1 MNAKSSNMS
10 SVPVTIVDATSL
22 KMSLGTIFDRV
33 LNEDLKITKHG
44 NPQAVVMSLERYE
57 RLSRLEPVDVAA
69 LDALRAEFDAKYAH
83 MQSRKQ
89 EAAMKQL
96 MDADEDDITA
106 FLGQHYDANPVPP
119 MAKGAPAAPG
129 AKPPKRTR
137 GIVAPNALIPD
148 ALSIQEAF
156 AQAGL
161 PIDPSLEPI
170 KHLPLNPV
178 FARGALTPRPAAA
191 MVKATTA
198 VPGGKPSKYRQLL
211 MENKGVYSAE
221 SQAALK
227 VYSASGRLIRKGTT
241 VTKANR
247 LVEALT
253 QTVMGKGTASAK
265 PAATTVKVPFSQ
277 KKGAK

>member
-1 MNAKSSNMS
+1 MNAKSSTMS
-10 SVPVTIVDATSL
+10 SVPVSVVDATKL

-33 LNEDLKITKHG
+33 LTEDLKITKHG

-57 RLSRLEPVDVAA
+57 RLSRLEPVDVVA
-69 LDALRAEFDAKYAH
+69 LEVLRAEFDAKYAN

-89 EAAMKQL
+89 EAAMNQL

-129 AKPPKRTR
+129 AKTSKRTR
-137 GIVAPNALIPD
+137 GFVAPHALMPD

-161 PIDPSLEPI
+161 SLDPSLGPI
-170 KHLPLNPV
+170 KNLPLNAV
-178 FARGALTPRPAAA
+178 LARGALTPKLAAA
-191 MVKATTA
+191 MAKESAPDVGA
-198 VPGGKPSKYRQLL
+198 KPSKRRRMVHQ
-211 MENKGVYSAE
+211 GYSADASSGLE
-221 SQAALK
+221 
-227 VYSASGRLIRKGTT
+227 VYSASGRLIREGTT
-241 VTKANR
+241 VSKANR
-247 LVEALT
+247 LVEVFT
-253 QTVMGKGTASAK
+253 QTVMGKGAASAK
-265 PAATTVKVPFSQ
+265 HAATTVKVPFSQ